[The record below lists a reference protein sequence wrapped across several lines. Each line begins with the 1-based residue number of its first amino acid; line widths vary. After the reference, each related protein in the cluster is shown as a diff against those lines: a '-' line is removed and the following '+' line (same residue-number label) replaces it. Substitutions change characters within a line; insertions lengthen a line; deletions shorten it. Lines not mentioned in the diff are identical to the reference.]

1 MVGTIV
7 GTYRLEELLG
17 DGGLGG
23 VYRAVD
29 GASGKEAAFRMFAR
43 EVSADAMLADRL
55 RAMAPSL
62 KKLQHPNIA
71 AFFELVSLGADLAL
85 FLEYVP
91 GASLERVRQ
100 PAGRLETNVS
110 VSCAVQ
116 VLRALEFAHSAGV
129 LHHALRPSNVMV
141 TRQGTVKVLDFG
153 IGHAFGAN
161 RKTREDRLLTVLA
174 YLAPEQIQNQ
184 PGDARSDIYSVGVLL
199 YELLTGTLPFD
210 HKSEFAL
217 RQAHLSEPPAAPR
230 AVAPGLPEWLDQAVL
245 RALAKSPASRY
256 QNATE
261 FRAVLE
267 AALGL
272 STSREAAIV
281 RQRDG
286 ASAETF
292 AAAPPIPAPLSSTP
306 AGGAPA
312 GIGTPDIVPLAPPS
326 AALAAGTAETV
337 VAAAPAGGA
346 PADVRAARAAA
357 VPPAAVPRA
366 VKRSPLVPVASGVVA
381 LGLVA
386 AGAYYWMRGPASPAP
401 DDVTSAA
408 DQTATVPAPPSA
420 PAATAMGAPAGAA
433 TESLAAEGPVPSVQP
448 PPPAPAGPAAV
459 TLPDAGPVPARKP
472 QARPSAGQKPAP
484 PATAVT
490 VPPAVATSPPPPAE
504 AAPAALAAAE
514 REKTPDVS
522 YRKVKLITQAGS
534 SEKSTDVVLLF
545 SDDRLSVTPS
555 GGGSALRTLQY
566 SEITAASYSKAQR
579 RRLGFIK
586 SAQHLLEIETAGDP
600 LLLRLDNDNFQA
612 ILAAIEA
619 RTGQAVSR

>member
-29 GASGKEAAFRMFAR
+29 RASGKEAAFRMFAR

-55 RAMAPSL
+55 RAMAPAL

-71 AFFELVSLGADLAL
+71 AFFELVSVGADLAL
-85 FLEYVP
+85 FVEYVP
-91 GASLERVRQ
+91 GASLEKVRE
-100 PAGRLETNVS
+100 PAGRLDTNVS

-116 VLRALEFAHSAGV
+116 VLRALEAAHSAGV

-184 PGDARSDIYSVGVLL
+184 PGDARSDLYSVGVLL
-199 YELLTGTLPFD
+199 YQLLTGKLPFD
-210 HKSEFAL
+210 HKTEFGL

-230 AVAPGLPEWLDQAVL
+230 TIVPGLPEWLDQAVL
-245 RALAKSPASRY
+245 RALAKNPASRY

-286 ASAETF
+286 AHAETF
-292 AAAPPIPAPLSSTP
+292 AAAPPIPPRAGARRPQSTGS
-306 AGGAPA
+306 AR
-312 GIGTPDIVPLAPPS
+312 VPS
-326 AALAAGTAETV
+326 AYAVAAPGADTAETV
-337 VAAAPAGGA
+337 VAAAPAGGTA
-346 PADVRAARAAA
+346 ADAAATRAAA
-357 VPPAAVPRA
+357 APPPAAAKAAARG
-366 VKRSPLVPVASGVVA
+366 PLVVVASTVVA

-386 AGAYYWMRGPASPAP
+386 AGAYVWMRG
-401 DDVTSAA
+401 
-408 DQTATVPAPPSA
+408 
-420 PAATAMGAPAGAA
+420 AGAA
-433 TESLAAEGPVPSVQP
+433 GTGR
-448 PPPAPAGPAAV
+448 G
-459 TLPDAGPVPARKP
+459 DAG
-472 QARPSAGQKPAP
+472 G
-484 PATAVT
+484 
-490 VPPAVATSPPPPAE
+490 
-504 AAPAALAAAE
+504 
-514 REKTPDVS
+514 
-522 YRKVKLITQAGS
+522 
-534 SEKSTDVVLLF
+534 
-545 SDDRLSVTPS
+545 
-555 GGGSALRTLQY
+555 
-566 SEITAASYSKAQR
+566 
-579 RRLGFIK
+579 
-586 SAQHLLEIETAGDP
+586 
-600 LLLRLDNDNFQA
+600 
-612 ILAAIEA
+612 
-619 RTGQAVSR
+619 

>member
-29 GASGKEAAFRMFAR
+29 GASGKEAAFRLFAR

-55 RAMAPSL
+55 RAMSPAL

-85 FLEYVP
+85 FVEYVP
-91 GASLERVRQ
+91 GASLEKVRE
-100 PAGRLETNVS
+100 PAGRLDTNVS

-116 VLRALEFAHSAGV
+116 VLRALESAHSAGV

-184 PGDARSDIYSVGVLL
+184 PGDARSDIYAAGVLL
-199 YELLTGTLPFD
+199 YQLLTGKLPFD
-210 HKSEFAL
+210 HKTEFAL

-230 AVAPGLPEWLDQAVL
+230 TIVPALPEWLDQAVL
-245 RALAKSPASRY
+245 RALAKNPASRY

-286 ASAETF
+286 AYAETF
-292 AAAPPIPAPLSSTP
+292 AAAPPIP
-306 AGGAPA
+306 
-312 GIGTPDIVPLAPPS
+312 PLAPTAAGTGS
-326 AALAAGTAETV
+326 APVQSAYAVAASGDGTAETV

-346 PADVRAARAAA
+346 VADAVATRAAA
-357 VPPAAVPRA
+357 VPPPAVAKAAARG
-366 VKRSPLVPVASGVVA
+366 PLFVVASVVVA

-386 AGAYYWMRGPASPAP
+386 AGAYVWMRGPAA
-401 DDVTSAA
+401 
-408 DQTATVPAPPSA
+408 
-420 PAATAMGAPAGAA
+420 
-433 TESLAAEGPVPSVQP
+433 
-448 PPPAPAGPAAV
+448 PAPADVTPAAEQSADAAV
-459 TLPDAGPVPARKP
+459 TLPEASAAQVPAQAAGPSTPPLPASPAATSTPGTAQAPGRKP
-472 QARPSAGQKPAP
+472 QAKAAAPVPATPVPATVAP
-484 PATAVT
+484 PVVT
-490 VPPAVATSPPPPAE
+490 MPEESAA
-504 AAPAALAAAE
+504 AAPADS
-514 REKTPDVS
+514 KVPDVS

-534 SEKSTDVVLLF
+534 SEKSTDVVMQF
-545 SDDRLSVTPS
+545 SDDRLSMTPA
-555 GGGSALRTLQY
+555 GGGSAIRTVRY
-566 SEITAASYSKAQR
+566 AEVTAASYSKAER
-579 RRLGFIK
+579 KRLGFIK
-586 SAQHLLEIETAGDP
+586 SGQHLLALETAGEP
-600 LLLRLDNDNFQA
+600 LLLRLDNENVEP
-612 ILAAIEA
+612 ILAAVEA
-619 RTGQAVSR
+619 RTGQAVKR